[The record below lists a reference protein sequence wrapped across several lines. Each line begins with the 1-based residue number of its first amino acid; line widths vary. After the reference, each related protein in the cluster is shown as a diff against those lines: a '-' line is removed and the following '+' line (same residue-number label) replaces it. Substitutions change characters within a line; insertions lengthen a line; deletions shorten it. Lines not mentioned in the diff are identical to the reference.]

1 MEVNK
6 LHDESLYNSLRAHK
20 KKGMKKL
27 VNAFKRTN
35 LTNLSLGQQATTT
48 ILSPNF
54 KPF

>member
-20 KKGMKKL
+20 KRHEKL
-27 VNAFKRTN
+27 VNAFKRID
-35 LTNLSLGQQATTT
+35 LTNLSLSQQATTT